1 MNPKKRDKILHKA
14 FEIWEAEGKPHGQ
27 DMEHWLKAELL
38 IAQED
43 AKPKTAAKKAPAKK
57 APAKKVTVSVTAT
70 AKAPAKKATAKKATA
85 KKTSS

>member
-38 IAQED
+38 IAQEE

-57 APAKKVTVSVTAT
+57 APAKKAPVSKTTAT
-70 AKAPAKKATAKKATA
+70 KAPAKKAPAKKAT
-85 KKTSS
+85 SE